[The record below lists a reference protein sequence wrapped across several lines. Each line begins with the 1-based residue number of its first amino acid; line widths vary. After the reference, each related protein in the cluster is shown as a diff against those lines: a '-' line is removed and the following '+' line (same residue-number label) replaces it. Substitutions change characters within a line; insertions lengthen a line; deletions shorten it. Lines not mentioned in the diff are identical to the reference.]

1 MEAMMMKLV
10 TGMFSGL
17 VLSQTVLAE
26 PPAVY
31 QDGVLTIHGGAVIN
45 AEGFNT
51 YYRNIQLQADETGA
65 FRIVGVEAAE
75 LADVETVNVLVTE
88 NEMSEVEVVVSGT
101 KSACVEIEEPAVA
114 QFAQTFVA
122 VLPESEPESDVCIQ
136 SEVNVAEDYEFSFPL
151 DVSGVEGGDYTIVVN
166 GVEAEFSIE
175 GNPDDELAGTADDG
189 LEGAA
194 DDDVEGDDAPVVPE
208 EP

>member
-1 MEAMMMKLV
+1 MMKLV

-17 VLSQTVLAE
+17 VLSQTVLAD

-101 KSACVEIEEPAVA
+101 KSACCSRPRKITSCVECS
-114 QFAQTFVA
+114 FSNFFK
-122 VLPESEPESDVCIQ
+122 IQ
-136 SEVNVAEDYEFSFPL
+136 KA
-151 DVSGVEGGDYTIVVN
+151 IV
-166 GVEAEFSIE
+166 
-175 GNPDDELAGTADDG
+175 
-189 LEGAA
+189 
-194 DDDVEGDDAPVVPE
+194 
-208 EP
+208 